1 MFPGNLPTGPMKQHV
16 KRITRPFSIDRQ
28 RDRDDSK
35 AGVGENYENDVTTA
49 ELYLYDESDTNDI
62 IQEYGEIRRG
72 SIQGVCLAG
81 ADIEIGDRLEYG
93 NNRYELVEPIEYIPS
108 ESNAV
113 ILQLAFERVEVEQQT
128 DIL

>member
-1 MFPGNLPTGPMKQHV
+1 MKQHV